1 MKMVFKR
8 ITLLAAWMTL
18 AITGFADILQLKN
31 GRQISGTFEGGT
43 SRIVRFRSDS
53 GVQEYDIFTLSAVLI
68 SSTSTITNV
77 GSEKARNTP
86 EYSDSFGPG
95 QERLIRE
102 WFSTQSNY
110 SSLPPGLAKR
120 DKLPPGLQRQLQ
132 RNGTL
137 PPGLQKRVQP
147 LPLALEQQLPPITV
161 GMRRV
166 VLSGN
171 VILLEVATARIVDL
185 IRDVF

>member
-53 GVQEYDIFTLSAVLI
+53 GVQEYDILTLSAVQI
-68 SSTSTITNV
+68 SSSSASTNV
-77 GSEKARNTP
+77 VTENARNRR
-86 EYSDSFGPG
+86 EVDSFGPG
-95 QERLIRE
+95 EERLIRE
-102 WFSTQSNY
+102 WFSTRSNY
-110 SSLPPGLAKR
+110 NNLPPGLAKR
-120 DKLPPGLQRQLQ
+120 DSLPPGLQRQLQ

-147 LPLALEQQLPPITV
+147 LPLALEEQLPPIMV

-166 VLSGN
+166 VLSSN
-171 VILLEVATARIVDL
+171 VIILEVSTARIVDL

>member
-1 MKMVFKR
+1 MRIVLKR
-8 ITLLAAWMTL
+8 ITVLLAAWMTL
-18 AITGFADILQLKN
+18 VNMGFADTLQLKN
-31 GRQISGTFEGGT
+31 GRRISGTFEGGT

-68 SSTSTITNV
+68 SSTSTAKNAV
-77 GSEKARNTP
+77 SENTKNTP
-86 EYSDSFGPG
+86 EYRSFGPE
-95 QERLIRE
+95 QERLIRA
-102 WFSTQSNY
+102 WFSSRSNY
-110 SSLPPGLAKR
+110 SNLPPGLAKH
-120 DKLPPGLQRQLQ
+120 DSLPPGLQRQLQ
-132 RNGTL
+132 QNGTL
-137 PPGLQKRVQP
+137 PPGLQKRLQP
-147 LPLALEQQLPPITV
+147 LPLALEQQLPPIAV

>member
-1 MKMVFKR
+1 MGMVYKR

-18 AITGFADILQLKN
+18 AITGLADTLQLKD
-31 GRQISGTFEGGT
+31 GRQISGAFEGGT
-43 SRIVRFRSDS
+43 ARIVRFRSDA
-53 GVQEYDIFTLSAVLI
+53 GVQEYDILTVSAVLI
-68 SSTSTITNV
+68 SSTSTTTNAV
-77 GSEKARNTP
+77 SGKARNTA
-86 EYSDSFGPG
+86 EYNSFGPE

-110 SSLPPGLAKR
+110 SNLPPGLAKR

-147 LPLALEQQLPPITV
+147 LPFALEQQLPTITV

-185 IRDVF
+185 MRDVF

>member
-1 MKMVFKR
+1 MDLKR
-8 ITLLAAWMTL
+8 FTFLAAFMMVTV
-18 AITGFADILQLKN
+18 TGFADTLRLKN
-31 GRQISGTFEGGT
+31 GREISGAFEGGT

-53 GVQEYDIFTLSAVLI
+53 GVQEYDILTI
-68 SSTSTITNV
+68 SEIFINSTTTAKA
-77 GSEKARNTP
+77 GSEDLRNM
-86 EYSDSFGPG
+86 SASSSFGPD
-95 QERLIRE
+95 QERLIRA
-102 WFSTQSNY
+102 WFSNQSNY
-110 SSLPPGLAKR
+110 RNLPPGLAKR
-120 DKLPPGLQRQLQ
+120 DALPPGLQRQLQ

-147 LPLALEQQLPPITV
+147 LPLALEQQLPPIMV

-171 VILLEVATARIVDL
+171 VILVEVSTSRIMDL

>member
-1 MKMVFKR
+1 MRMVFKR
-8 ITLLAAWMTL
+8 ITLLAAWTTL
-18 AITGFADILQLKN
+18 AITGFADTLQLKN

-43 SRIVRFRSDS
+43 PRIVRFRSDS
-53 GVQEYDIFTLSAVLI
+53 GVQEYDILTVSSVLI
-68 SSTSTITNV
+68 SGTSTITNV
-77 GSEKARNTP
+77 VSEKARNTP
-86 EYSDSFGPG
+86 EYDSFGPE
-95 QERLIRE
+95 QERFIRE

-110 SSLPPGLAKR
+110 RNLPPGLAKR
-120 DKLPPGLQRQLQ
+120 DNLPPGLQRQLQ
-132 RNGTL
+132 RNGAL

-147 LPLALEQQLPPITV
+147 LPLALEQQLPPIMV

-171 VILLEVATARIVDL
+171 VILLEVATSRIVDL

>member
-1 MKMVFKR
+1 MVFKR
-8 ITLLAAWMTL
+8 IALLAAWMTL
-18 AITGFADILQLKN
+18 AITGFADTLKLKN
-31 GRQISGTFEGGT
+31 GHQISGTFEGGT

-53 GVQEYDIFTLSAVLI
+53 GVQEYDILTVSAVLI
-68 SSTSTITNV
+68 SSTSTTNV
-77 GSEKARNTP
+77 VAEQARNTP
-86 EYSDSFGPG
+86 EYSFGPAE
-95 QERLIRE
+95 ERLIRE

-110 SSLPPGLAKR
+110 SNLPPGLAKR
-120 DKLPPGLQRQLQ
+120 DNLPPGLQRQLQ

-147 LPLALEQQLPPITV
+147 LPLGLEQQLPPIMV

-171 VILLEVATARIVDL
+171 VILLEAATAKIVDL

>member
-1 MKMVFKR
+1 MVFKR
-8 ITLLAAWMTL
+8 ITVLAAWMTL
-18 AITGFADILQLKN
+18 VITGFADTLQLKN

-43 SRIVRFRSDS
+43 ARIVRFRSDS
-53 GVQEYDIFTLSAVLI
+53 VVQEYDILTVSAVLI
-68 SSTSTITNV
+68 SGTSTKTNV
-77 GSEKARNTP
+77 VSERARNTP
-86 EYSDSFGPG
+86 EYDSFGPE
-95 QERLIRE
+95 QERFIRE

-110 SSLPPGLAKR
+110 SNLPPGLAKR
-120 DKLPPGLQRQLQ
+120 DNLPPGLQRQLQ

-147 LPLALEQQLPPITV
+147 LPLALEQQLPIMV

-171 VILLEVATARIVDL
+171 VILLEIATARIVDL

>member
-1 MKMVFKR
+1 MVFKR

-18 AITGFADILQLKN
+18 AITGFADILKLKN

-43 SRIVRFRSDS
+43 PRIVRFRSDS
-53 GVQEYDIFTLSAVLI
+53 GVQEHDIFTVSAVVI
-68 SSTSTITNV
+68 SGTSTTNPV
-77 GSEKARNTP
+77 PELTRNTP
-86 EYSDSFGPG
+86 EYSFGPA

-102 WFSTQSNY
+102 WFSSRSNY
-110 SSLPPGLAKR
+110 SNLPPGLAKR
-120 DKLPPGLQRQLQ
+120 DSLPPGLQRQLQ

-147 LPLALEQQLPPITV
+147 LPYALEQQLPPV
-161 GMRRV
+161 LGGMRRV
-166 VLSGN
+166 ILSGN
-171 VILLEVATARIVDL
+171 VILLEEATARIIDL